1 MLRAGCAHSSGVC
14 PRTLRPAEGAGASAQ
29 EPGAAS
35 GSRSEQRSPAPTGL
49 LSFCVTQ
56 INGSDF
62 QFPNSFPSDKCQS
75 RYQWSQT
82 GRQ

>member
-1 MLRAGCAHSSGVC
+1 MNGRRDDGRREGDAQSRELLR
-14 PRTLRPAEGAGASAQ
+14 
-29 EPGAAS
+29 EPHR
-35 GSRSEQRSPAPTGL
+35 GSRSGERSPAPTGL

-75 RYQWSQT
+75 RYHWSQA